1 MWPLCPTFHVSSAS
15 SSALLPPRLRMASLE
30 WHEDA
35 ADYARVILAA
45 REVALLYRAQ
55 ALAHPMPDRR
65 PPRMWM
71 FVSEDVDL
79 APLLCAG
86 GPGPAPGGGAGDP
99 CLQTQA
105 FARTQAPSGGAGHR
119 VRPLGERLVELGL
132 RAVRVNSQPPET
144 LYMRRKK
151 VIF

>member
-1 MWPLCPTFHVSSAS
+1 MSPLCPTFHASSAS
-15 SSALLPPRLRMASLE
+15 WCALLPRRLRMASME
-30 WHEDA
+30 WHEDD

-71 FVSEDVDL
+71 FVSEDADL

-86 GPGPAPGGGAGDP
+86 RPGPAPDGAGDP

-105 FARTQAPSGGAGHR
+105 PSGAGHR
-119 VRPLGERLVELGL
+119 IRPLGERLVELGL

>member
-1 MWPLCPTFHVSSAS
+1 M
-15 SSALLPPRLRMASLE
+15 E
-30 WHEDA
+30 WHEDD

-65 PPRMWM
+65 PPRMWI

-79 APLLCAG
+79 SPLLCAG

-105 FARTQAPSGGAGHR
+105 FARTQAPSGTGHR
-119 VRPLGERLVELGL
+119 KRPLGERLVELGL
-132 RAVRVNSQPPET
+132 RAVRVNCPRGCT
-144 LYMRRKK
+144 RRNL
-151 VIF
+151 